1 MITISA
7 KSKTGSVVEF
17 QVEEIIS
24 IDGQPY
30 VRQATE
36 TEVRNH
42 LAGLTLK
49 VAAIERLLVSQ
60 GLELE
65 SCDG

>member
-7 KSKTGSVVEF
+7 KSRTGSVVEF
-17 QVEEIIS
+17 KVEEIVS

-42 LAGLTLK
+42 IAGLTLK

-60 GLELE
+60 GLDLE
-65 SCDG
+65 SFNG